1 MLFPLPRDEEYDRGK
16 RKVVRK
22 PKEEEFGG
30 PNPFQETADARSRQR
45 KRFKCDQDRW
55 GNQPRR
61 I

>member
-1 MLFPLPRDEEYDRGK
+1 LFPLPRDEEYDRGK
-16 RKVVRK
+16 RKKVRK
-22 PKEEEFGG
+22 PKEEDFGG

-45 KRFKCDQDRW
+45 KRLKCDQGRW